1 MLELIRRRQ
10 KEEIMSLLKDEELRE
25 RERLE
30 ILNDPQITPE
40 ERAGLQGRF
49 NMERRQ
55 AQSRIEKLIVVH
67 ERQVQEYKSGAS
79 Q

>member
-25 RERLE
+25 RERLDMMRDTT
-30 ILNDPQITPE
+30 LHAE
-40 ERAGLQGRF
+40 ERAGLHGRF

-55 AQSRIEKLIVVH
+55 AQARIEKLIQAH
-67 ERQVQEYKSGAS
+67 ERQV
-79 Q
+79 

>member
-25 RERLE
+25 RERLD
-30 ILNDPQITPE
+30 ILKDPSLHPE

-55 AQSRIEKLIVVH
+55 AQARIEKLIETH
-67 ERQVQEYKSGAS
+67 ERQVLEYK
-79 Q
+79 